1 MHVDVDW
8 ISWPFWIKERK
19 MSREFAQWV
28 LSVTSYSLTDTD
40 PGPQPDRSD
49 RVLLP
54 RRLHSRSPRLIRQVP
69 DEAGLCSVWKVP
81 LNSSDAEASAASVWR
96 VSQQRHQTLSICR
109 CLFNKKKHNR
119 KNTRVHFFVVDCEGN
134 IRLLYLSLSWSY
146 MKVKPLQTCRHQS
159 TVRCSWLQSWI
170 SHLYQT
176 FMRWWKEKKAHIIKC
191 RMVSSPLHWGVCG
204 PHDSVHC
211 PTCSPSSAYNHC
223 KQTNERHILNILHRL
238 RSLNCVSNRYPE
250 EEQQSSH
257 PASITQEFSSG

>member
-1 MHVDVDW
+1 
-8 ISWPFWIKERK
+8 
-19 MSREFAQWV
+19 
-28 LSVTSYSLTDTD
+28 
-40 PGPQPDRSD
+40 
-49 RVLLP
+49 
-54 RRLHSRSPRLIRQVP
+54 
-69 DEAGLCSVWKVP
+69 
-81 LNSSDAEASAASVWR
+81 
-96 VSQQRHQTLSICR
+96 
-109 CLFNKKKHNR
+109 
-119 KNTRVHFFVVDCEGN
+119 
-134 IRLLYLSLSWSY
+134 

-250 EEQQSSH
+250 EALHKNFLLDKKKIKMFWMGIVSLLKKMCTIH
-257 PASITQEFSSG
+257 ISITWKTPLCFTENVDTDQKESSSVTCISLQSPQDWTGFHLRSGAAT